1 MTPPSTTSRTL
12 LANARILA
20 FDGDRDERPFDGDI
34 LIEGRRIARVSH
46 GRLGIDPAG
55 TRVADLGAATVGSD
69 DADAYLSGDIL
80 QAAAARHLTRIRP
93 GHTVVVVDPE
103 LTPTAAMLQGGSAP
117 PDIEALKAAIERA
130 ASPATAESPATR
142 VAFVAAKRIAEAVF
156 SDHLLANVILAGASY
171 QLGGPPGS
179 LDDVAQ
185 AMSRQ
190 GKSAAVNREAFE
202 WGRWAVHDPDAVEAA
217 LRGLARVARGDDGEH
232 GWELTRAVTMSWF
245 GLLTYKDEYEVARLH
260 LAFDYDA
267 DARHLGIEGRYTLKY
282 HLHPPALRRLGL
294 KHKLPMGKPY
304 ALAFQVLARMKRLRG
319 TPLDVFGWDPDR
331 RLERTPIGEYEQ
343 LIEGA
348 GDLPYDDAVRLAQS
362 VKGYAQ
368 VKEAAVTRW
377 RPAVAALLDHTPDP
391 VRAGNPQG

>member
-20 FDGDRDERPFDGDI
+20 CDRDRDERPFDGDI

-55 TRVADLGAATVGSD
+55 TRVVDLGAATVGSD
-69 DADAYLSGDIL
+69 DADAYLSGDFL

-117 PDIEALKAAIERA
+117 PDIEALKAAITERA

-156 SDHLLANVILAGASY
+156 SDHLLANVILAGASC
-171 QLGGPPGS
+171 QLGGLPGS

-190 GKSAAVNREAFE
+190 GKSAAVNCEAFE

-217 LRGLARVARGDDGEH
+217 LRGLASSAPASPFEPSTRSLTAAGQLVSSAGLPLAWPGWPVAMMAALRPGVPGPGED
-232 GWELTRAVTMSWF
+232 EAVAWHAA
-245 GLLTYKDEYEVARLH
+245 GRLR
-260 LAFDYDA
+260 LGPGPPPGADA
-267 DARHLGIEGRYTLKY
+267 DRRVRAADRGCRR
-282 HLHPPALRRLGL
+282 PALRRCRAAGPVRPVRQGL
-294 KHKLPMGKPY
+294 RPGQGGRRDAMAASGRR
-304 ALAFQVLARMKRLRG
+304 LARSHTRPG
-319 TPLDVFGWDPDR
+319 TGR
-331 RLERTPIGEYEQ
+331 
-343 LIEGA
+343 
-348 GDLPYDDAVRLAQS
+348 
-362 VKGYAQ
+362 
-368 VKEAAVTRW
+368 
-377 RPAVAALLDHTPDP
+377 
-391 VRAGNPQG
+391 